1 MEGRWTLVY
10 IRASMTTARTA
21 STAHLP
27 SGSVNASFHCRC
39 LGHVPMEY
47 RSASAAASRST
58 REALGFPNDRADS
71 LTWKRPFC
79 GQALLQQDPLSLGRN
94 LEYSFGRVAGLDG
107 ITTRR
112 DPCHSQGC
120 PSHLTL
126 QVLPRRL
133 VTSRR
138 EVDSGIITICNAP
151 VWHKQEWRPNGHRH
165 NDYDHA
171 RRLL

>member
-10 IRASMTTARTA
+10 ICASMTTARTA

-27 SGSVNASFHCRC
+27 SGSVNASFPCRC

-58 REALGFPNDRADS
+58 RKPWDS
-71 LTWKRPFC
+71 LMTAPTHLRGSDRSAAKRF
-79 GQALLQQDPLSLGRN
+79 LQRDPLSLGRN

-112 DPCHSQGC
+112 DPCHRQGC